1 MVRGESEADDGGHR
15 SAASSATRVLSA
27 RRSKPD
33 SQLPIRSAGA
43 STTRFGPAQ
52 VRRAVVEI
60 PRTLAVR
67 AVTADPARPR
77 PRARWLRRYQAALV
91 VVDFAA
97 AAIAAGIAFLIRFV
111 IPEHAA
117 GVVQYTVFGSIMPVA
132 WVCIVALNRAYEGRF
147 IGAGQAEFD
156 RIMRAFLH
164 LTALV
169 ALATYA
175 SHVDIARGFVVV
187 ALPLALV
194 LDMVGRYAARKYLHR
209 QRVRGRAMTSM
220 LLVGDGRSIAEF
232 AWMLRRDRHAGM
244 SVVGGCVPAELVHD
258 PETQQRLADANVT
271 LLGDIDSITKAVRTS
286 RADSVAIVSSAA
298 VGPDRLR
305 WISWQLEG
313 TATDLVVSPGLTEIA
328 GPRLHIRPVAGLPLL
343 HVEEPE
349 FTGFRRFV
357 KTTFDLTG
365 AALMLL
371 LLAPVALAVGLAV
384 RLTSRGPVFFCQD
397 RVGRGGRTFRM
408 VKFRSMYVDAEK
420 RRAALEQRN
429 VNSDGLLFKIPDD
442 PRITPVGRFIRKYS
456 LDEIPQ
462 LINVLTGKMSLVGPR
477 PNLPS
482 EVARYGDDMRR
493 RLLVKP
499 GITGLWQISGRND
512 LTWLETVQ
520 LDLRYVE
527 NWTLGYDLMILW
539 KTPSAV
545 ARAAGAY

>member
-1 MVRGESEADDGGHR
+1 MEGIVRQPVRLRGCFPRDVR
-15 SAASSATRVLSA
+15 SR
-27 RRSKPD
+27 
-33 SQLPIRSAGA
+33 IRSYQFAVSGRQ

-117 GVVQYTVFGSIMPVA
+117 DVVQYTVFGSIMPVA

-169 ALATYA
+169 ALGSYA

-194 LDMVGRYAARKYLHR
+194 IDMVGRYAARKYLHR

-271 LLGDIDSITKAVRTS
+271 LLGDIDSITSAVRAS

-357 KTTFDLTG
+357 KTTFDFTG

-371 LLAPVALAVGLAV
+371 FLAPVALAVGLAV

>member
-1 MVRGESEADDGGHR
+1 M
-15 SAASSATRVLSA
+15 
-27 RRSKPD
+27 
-33 SQLPIRSAGA
+33 
-43 STTRFGPAQ
+43 
-52 VRRAVVEI
+52 
-60 PRTLAVR
+60 
-67 AVTADPARPR
+67 
-77 PRARWLRRYQAALV
+77 
-91 VVDFAA
+91 VDFAA

-117 GVVQYTVFGSIMPVA
+117 NVVQYAVFGAIMPVA
-132 WVCIVALNRAYEGRF
+132 WVSVVALNRAYEGRF

-169 ALATYA
+169 ALSSYA

-194 LDMVGRYAARKYLHR
+194 IDMVGRYAARKYLHR

-232 AWMLRRDRHAGM
+232 ARMLRRDRHAGM

-258 PETQQRLADANVT
+258 PETQQRLAGANVT
-271 LLGDIDSITKAVRTS
+271 LLGDIDSITSAVRAS
-286 RADSVAIVSSAA
+286 HADSVAIVSSAA

-313 TATDLVVSPGLTEIA
+313 TSTDLVVSPGLTEIA

-357 KTTFDLTG
+357 KTTFDFTG

-371 LLAPVALAVGLAV
+371 FLAPVALAVALAV

-408 VKFRSMYVDAEK
+408 MKFRSMYVDAEK
-420 RRAALEQRN
+420 RRSMLEQRN

-462 LINVLTGKMSLVGPR
+462 LINVLSGKMSLVGPR

-545 ARAAGAY
+545 ARASGAY

>member
-1 MVRGESEADDGGHR
+1 MFRGGLEAADGGHGE
-15 SAASSATRVLSA
+15 ASSAISGVLTAQLSE
-27 RRSKPD
+27 PD
-33 SQLPIRSAGA
+33 TQLSSHHVAAP
-43 STTRFGPAQ
+43 TRFGPAR
-52 VRRAVVEI
+52 VDHDALES
-60 PRTLAVR
+60 PRT
-67 AVTADPARPR
+67 VTARPVTAEPVR

-97 AAIAAGIAFLIRFV
+97 ASIAVCIAFLIRFV
-111 IPEHAA
+111 IPDHAA
-117 GVVQYTVFGSIMPVA
+117 SVVQYAVFGALLPVA
-132 WVCIVALNRAYEGRF
+132 WVGIVALNRAYEGRF

-156 RIMRAFLH
+156 RLMRAFLH

-169 ALATYA
+169 AIGSYA
-175 SHVDIARGFVVV
+175 SHIDIARGFVVV

-194 LDMVGRYAARKYLHR
+194 LDMIGRYAARKYLHH

-220 LLVGDGRSIAEF
+220 LLVGDGHSIVEF
-232 AWMLRRDRHAGM
+232 ASILRRDRHAGM
-244 SVVGGCVPAELVHD
+244 SVVGGCVPAELVKD
-258 PETQQRLADANVT
+258 PETHKQLADANVA
-271 LLGDIDSITKAVRTS
+271 LLGDVDSVLSSVERSK
-286 RADSVAIVSSAA
+286 ADSVAIVSSSV
-298 VGPDRLR
+298 VGPERVR

-313 TATDLVVSPGLTEIA
+313 TSTDLVVSPGLTEIA
-328 GPRLHIRPVAGLPLL
+328 GRRLHIRPVAGLPLL

-349 FTGFRRFV
+349 FTGFRRFL
-357 KTTFDLTG
+357 KTTFDFTG

-371 LLAPVALAVGLAV
+371 VLAPVAIAVALAV
-384 RLTSRGPVFFCQD
+384 RLTSRGPVFFRQD
-397 RVGRGGRTFRM
+397 RVGRGGRTFRI
-408 VKFRSMYVDAEK
+408 VKFRSMYVDAE
-420 RRAALEQRN
+420 RRRDELEHHN
-429 VNSDGLLFKIPDD
+429 VNSDGLLFKIPND

-462 LINVLTGKMSLVGPR
+462 LFNVLSGKMSLVGPR

-545 ARAAGAY
+545 ARGSGAY